1 MNILVK
7 SSNGITQ
14 VSADSKLLSQRKVFV
29 EGEPP
34 GGERSGKAEEQP
46 ECRWPPDRMP
56 ATQVQRTEKRF
67 LAGGKIG
74 PVHRELLSSGF

>member
-29 EGEPP
+29 E
-34 GGERSGKAEEQP
+34 
-46 ECRWPPDRMP
+46 
-56 ATQVQRTEKRF
+56 
-67 LAGGKIG
+67 
-74 PVHRELLSSGF
+74 

>member
-29 EGEPP
+29 EGEIN
-34 GGERSGKAEEQP
+34 AETACEF
-46 ECRWPPDRMP
+46 
-56 ATQVQRTEKRF
+56 VK
-67 LAGGKIG
+67 KIMSDADANTDG
-74 PVHRELLSSGF
+74 IGNE